1 MPAGRSI
8 PYPKQITKLSRRLM
22 GGAKISA
29 SCDLSA
35 RGDLALRL
43 DCSQLDGSAPNLIQ
57 INGFAVIAVAQA
69 SGKDL

>member
-35 RGDLALRL
+35 RGDLAPTTSRHVAI
-43 DCSQLDGSAPNLIQ
+43 APN
-57 INGFAVIAVAQA
+57 
-69 SGKDL
+69 